1 LALCDNPA
9 VTSAPEN
16 PADQIA
22 ALEAALA
29 LERTARQEAE
39 ARASGAEAMV
49 AHLKLLIA
57 KLRRE
62 QYGQSSERGR
72 KLLDQLELQLEEA
85 AAAAAED
92 ELAAAPPTGT
102 AIGPFTRRKPV
113 RAPFPAHLRRE
124 RVVIPARPPAPA
136 AAASWPS
143 SARRSPRRWR
153 SCRGSGR

>member
-1 LALCDNPA
+1 LALCDNRA
-9 VTSAPEN
+9 VTSTPEN
-16 PADQIA
+16 LPEEIA
-22 ALEAALA
+22 ALQAALA
-29 LERTARQEAE
+29 AERTARQEAE
-39 ARASGAEAMV
+39 ARACGAEAMV